1 MERQILINISQLVTP
16 EGRAA
21 KYGSAMNES
30 KKIMDAAVVV
40 EDGRIAFVGTTAE
53 VKNAYQLDGEH
64 VRDMHGHTVLPGFVD
79 SHTHFIFG
87 GYRPEEFMMRQK
99 GVPYIEIHKA
109 GGGIQNT
116 VEATRAL
123 DDGEMYRLG
132 EMRLK
137 DMLSM
142 GVTTVEGKSGYGL
155 DHDCEIRQLQV
166 MKKLN
171 GAQPVSVVNTY
182 LGAHSIPL
190 EYKKDPDS

>member
-1 MERQILINISQLVTP
+1 
-16 EGRAA
+16 
-21 KYGSAMNES
+21 
-30 KKIMDAAVVV
+30 
-40 EDGRIAFVGTTAE
+40 
-53 VKNAYQLDGEH
+53 
-64 VRDMHGHTVLPGFVD
+64 
-79 SHTHFIFG
+79 
-87 GYRPEEFMMRQK
+87 MMRQK

-190 EYKKDPDS
+190 EYKKNPDSYLDFMIAEMLPEIKKEKLAELPMCSVRKACLQKNSQKDCCLRQKKQVLD